1 MTSTP
6 FCDAFGRC
14 GACQQLDVPY
24 EEQLALKQRQIEQL
38 FPQAARAQLIR
49 PILGMEDPFYYRNKI
64 IAPYAPGSR
73 RHRKGQRGSRGV
85 VTGMYAS
92 GSHRIIPTEGCLLEN
107 RSAKQVTLAI
117 RQLMEK
123 RKIPP
128 YDEKTGRGFLRHGV
142 VRAGRTGELLVTLV
156 TNGDEFPSSKAFCRE
171 LVRLVP
177 EVTTVIQNVNRRQTN
192 VILGD
197 EERVLYG
204 PGFILDDLCGL
215 RFRIS
220 SSSFYQ
226 VNAVQAEVL
235 YEEAVA
241 LAQAGAQDT
250 VIDAYCGTGTIG
262 LVAAKRGAGQVIG
275 VEAILSAVTDARQNA
290 QHNGVSQARFHCEDA
305 TVFLQQLAADRQ
317 ALSDRKAAS
326 EGKDPVQDD
335 LIVLMDP
342 PRAGSTPEFLRALG
356 GLRPKRIVYI
366 SCDPSTQERDVAQ
379 LEEQGYA
386 LRAIQPVDMFPH
398 TDHIEN
404 IAVLEP

>member
-1 MTSTP
+1 MPS
-6 FCDAFGRC
+6 CDAFGRC
-14 GACQQLDVPY
+14 GACQLLDVPY
-24 EEQLALKQRQIEQL
+24 EEQLVSKQWRIEQL

-49 PILGMEDPFYYRNKI
+49 PILGMENPFYYRNKV
-64 IAPYAPGSR
+64 IAPYAPGGR
-73 RHRKGQRGSRGV
+73 RHRKGQGGGRGV

-92 GSHRIIPTEGCLLEN
+92 GSHRIVPTEGCLLEN
-107 RSAKQVTLAI
+107 RSAKRVTLAV
-117 RQLMEK
+117 RRLMEK
-123 RKIPP
+123 RKIAP

-156 TNGDEFPSSKAFCRE
+156 TNGDEFPSSRAFCRE

-177 EVTTVIQNVNRRQTN
+177 EVTN

-241 LAQAGAQDT
+241 LAQAGAQDA

-275 VEAILSAVTDARQNA
+275 VEAVPSAVTDARQNA
-290 QHNGVSQARFHCEDA
+290 QHNGISQARFHCEDA
-305 TVFLQQLAADRQ
+305 TAFLQQLAADRQ
-317 ALSDRKAAS
+317 VLSHRP
-326 EGKDPVQDD
+326 EDPKGNGAVQED

-342 PRAGSTPEFLRALG
+342 PRAGSTPEFLQGLG
-356 GLRPKRIVYI
+356 CLRPKRIVYI
-366 SCDPSTQERDVAQ
+366 SCDPCTQRRDVA
-379 LEEQGYA
+379 LLREQGYG
-386 LRAIQPVDMFPH
+386 LRVIQPVDMFPH
-398 TDHIEN
+398 TEHIEN

>member
-1 MTSTP
+1 MPS
-6 FCDAFGRC
+6 CDAFGRC
-14 GACQQLDVPY
+14 GACQLLDVPY
-24 EEQLALKQRQIEQL
+24 EEQLVSKQWRIEQL

-49 PILGMEDPFYYRNKI
+49 PILGMENPFYYRNKV
-64 IAPYAPGSR
+64 IAPYAPGGR
-73 RHRKGQRGSRGV
+73 RHRKGQGGGRGV

-92 GSHRIIPTEGCLLEN
+92 GSHRIVPTEGCLLEN
-107 RSAKQVTLAI
+107 RSAKRVTLAV
-117 RQLMEK
+117 RRLMEK
-123 RKIPP
+123 RKIAP

-156 TNGDEFPSSKAFCRE
+156 TNGDEFPSSRAFCRE

-177 EVTTVIQNVNRRQTN
+177 EVTT

-241 LAQAGAQDT
+241 LAQAGAQDA

-275 VEAILSAVTDARQNA
+275 VEAVPSAVTDARQNA
-290 QHNGVSQARFHCEDA
+290 QHNGISQARFHCEDA
-305 TVFLQQLAADRQ
+305 TAFLQQLAADRQ
-317 ALSDRKAAS
+317 VLSHRP
-326 EGKDPVQDD
+326 EDPKGNGAVQED

-342 PRAGSTPEFLRALG
+342 PRAGSTPEFLQGLG
-356 GLRPKRIVYI
+356 CLRPKRIVYI
-366 SCDPSTQERDVAQ
+366 SCDPCTQRRDVA
-379 LEEQGYA
+379 LLREQGYG
-386 LRAIQPVDMFPH
+386 LRVIQPVDMFPH
-398 TDHIEN
+398 TEHIEN